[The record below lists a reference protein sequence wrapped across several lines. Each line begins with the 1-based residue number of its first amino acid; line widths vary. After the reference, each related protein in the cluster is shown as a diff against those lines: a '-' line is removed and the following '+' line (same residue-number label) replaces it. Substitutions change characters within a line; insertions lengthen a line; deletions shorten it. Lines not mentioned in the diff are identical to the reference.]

1 MDAGRRYESRW
12 DNTLVSSARQPTTNN
27 YLVEQYI
34 STRGNTMPKKNTTK
48 ITKKPIANKLV
59 KKEPASGNLS
69 ITNTKY
75 STPVNVASEYG
86 NRIIDAMA
94 LYTNATVTTRDKDK
108 ISLSIPLTMKMG
120 KQTDSFR
127 WIVSFGPAE
136 FGVAPKMIDKN
147 LTDLEIGKQM
157 FAMLCDY
164 LSHSIVDKKGRFMHS
179 VKDNSITTQYGD
191 KYIWKGTEGVVIE
204 AGKKSKK

>member
-48 ITKKPIANKLV
+48 VTKKPIAKKPV
-59 KKEPASGNLS
+59 KKVPASGNLS

-86 NRIIDAMA
+86 NRIINAMA
-94 LYTNATVTTRDKDK
+94 LYTNATVTLREKDK
-108 ISLSIPLTMKMG
+108 IALSIPLTVQMG
-120 KQTDSFR
+120 KQTDLFR
-127 WIVSFGPAE
+127 WIVNFGPEE
-136 FGVAPKMIDKN
+136 FGVAPKVVEDSV
-147 LTDLEIGKQM
+147 TDLEIGKQM

-164 LSHSIVDKKGRFMHS
+164 LSHSIVDKKGRIMHS
-179 VKDNSITTQYGD
+179 VKNNSITTQYGD
-191 KYIWKGTEGVVIE
+191 KYIWKGTEGIVVE
-204 AGKKSKK
+204 AGAKK